1 MLQLATILLLAQG
14 FELDLGGGTD
24 DAGAVQS
31 RSDQRELGRR
41 ELAAMRVAFKERR
54 YRDVLVLST
63 EFLEA
68 KTTPGDRSEAA
79 WMAVRAALK
88 EGLPRMAVILA
99 KGAIESGL
107 GESRGI
113 ALDELAP
120 LLEEDATAME
130 LAPVLANQSLDDLPE
145 RWRGHSAYWVAR
157 HLLELEVVRRES
169 AKAPPQPGAKA
180 AAAKTRPSG
189 GVVLD
194 FGNEASSAG
203 STADSDKEG
212 EDTPA
217 PPKPKPPQQASAE
230 PPPDLNR
237 ARSLLG
243 EVDSRHPLF
252 GRSRILAGMI
262 ATADGDDDAAEK
274 FFRSAMAAGPAGVT
288 DLATLELARVLYA
301 KGAIPAAL
309 KRYRRV
315 RPSSDDW
322 GDALF
327 EQAWAHFRLGNF
339 GRTLG
344 ILEAFDS
351 PFMID
356 ERRDEIEVL
365 KALSLY
371 ENCRYDDAIKA
382 VDRVRRLRPV
392 FDRLSEATAE
402 KRAPADWLSLY
413 RRRAT
418 LEDEL
423 LADRLRL
430 LARNPGLR
438 RSIEAYESAEAEYA
452 RLVGMALDARA
463 MDRIERIF
471 RGQFGPM
478 QTRIGERVLN
488 ELTAQRVEI
497 ASLLKSA
504 IAIRLEVEEQ
514 RTRVLQQQLR
524 GARGGVVAEAT
535 GDPPSVKDDEL
546 FWPFTGEYWRDEL
559 DTYQVHLGRSC
570 R

>member
-1 MLQLATILLLAQG
+1 MLPFATLLILAQG
-14 FELDLGGGTD
+14 FELDLGGESPE
-24 DAGAVQS
+24 AGERTAPVA
-31 RSDQRELGRR
+31 RSLGRR
-41 ELAAMRVAFKERR
+41 EIAAMRVAFKARR
-54 YRDVLVLST
+54 HRDVLVLAT
-63 EFLEA
+63 EFLEG
-68 KTTPGDRSEAA
+68 KTTAGDRSEAA
-79 WMAVRAALK
+79 WIAVRSALK
-88 EGLPRMAVILA
+88 EDLPRMAVILA
-99 KGAIESGL
+99 STAIETGL
-107 GESRGI
+107 GESREL

-120 LLEEDATAME
+120 LLDQDATAME
-130 LAPVLANQSLDDLPE
+130 LAPILANQSLDDLPE

-157 HLLELEVVRRES
+157 HLLELEVVRREK
-169 AKAPPQPGAKA
+169 ADAPPRPGAKQA
-180 AAAKTRPSG
+180 PAPPAS

-194 FGNEASSAG
+194 FGADDSPQPPAPEAA
-203 STADSDKEG
+203 KEG
-212 EDTPA
+212 EVTPS
-217 PPKPKPPQQASAE
+217 PERPKPRPQVEGE

-243 EVDSRHPLF
+243 EVDRRHALF
-252 GRSRILAGMI
+252 GRSRLLAGMI
-262 ATADGDDDAAEK
+262 ATAEGQDDAAGK
-274 FFRSAMAAGPAGVT
+274 FFRQAMVAGPRGVT

-301 KGAIPAAL
+301 KGEIPAAL
-309 KRYRRV
+309 EQYRRV

-327 EQAWAHFRLGNF
+327 EQAWAHFRMGNF

-365 KALSLY
+365 RALSLY

-382 VDRVRRLRPV
+382 VDRVRRLRPA

-402 KRAPADWLSLY
+402 ERAAADWLSLY
-413 RRRAT
+413 RRRDT
-418 LEDEL
+418 LEDEI

-438 RSIEAYESAEAEYA
+438 RTIEAYQSAEAEYA

-478 QTRIGERVLN
+478 QTRIGHRVLN

-546 FWPFTGEYWRDEL
+546 YWPFTGEYWRDEL
-559 DTYQVHLGRSC
+559 DTYHVHLGRSC